1 MDKLNKTFR
10 AVFEGDRLI
19 KMIFSRKRS
28 KALPYEKISLRPVM
42 SGGSLRYQ
50 ASYFFG
56 SMSNVGVEHRNESV
70 HSGE

>member
-10 AVFEGDRLI
+10 AVFEDDRLI

-50 ASYFFG
+50 ASYFF
-56 SMSNVGVEHRNESV
+56 
-70 HSGE
+70 

>member
-10 AVFEGDRLI
+10 AVFEDDRLI

-42 SGGSLRYQ
+42 SGGSLRYHAYQ
-50 ASYFFG
+50 YRAG
-56 SMSNVGVEHRNESV
+56 SGGRVLPENS
-70 HSGE
+70 